1 MLPSLFLGSLVLGEA
16 TFQSYED
23 AILNV
28 TSPSPAKP
36 SDDWHFENAKESPS
50 ENHPPK
56 PLSKSQLTE
65 NVRDDSSLF
74 LNHCDFGN
82 ILLFNIS
89 NWYNMFWIWRN
100 GFSFWCWENVFK
112 SAIHFLTI
120 RYCAT
125 CFLGILVNLHYDPR
139 KLACVKPLC
148 GWEDW
153 ASERLLLKFQGGSER
168 SQTWD
173 PALPGSTAHPLN
185 FSAWSLSC

>member
-1 MLPSLFLGSLVLGEA
+1 MPSLFLGSLVLGEA
-16 TFQSYED
+16 TFRPHKD

-36 SDDWHFENAKESPS
+36 SDDSRFENAKESPS

-65 NVRDDSSLF
+65 NVRDDSLSF
-74 LNHCDFGN
+74 LNHYDFGN

-89 NWYNMFWIWRN
+89 NWYNMFWISRN
-100 GFSFWCWENVFK
+100 GFSYWCWENVFK

-125 CFLGILVNLHYDPR
+125 CLLGILVNLHCDPR
-139 KLACVKPLC
+139 KLAGIKPLADEKIEPQRDSVAKVP
-148 GWEDW
+148 GRRWEKSDLRP
-153 ASERLLLKFQGGSER
+153 S
-168 SQTWD
+168 
-173 PALPGSTAHPLN
+173 
-185 FSAWSLSC
+185 SAWVNGPSS